1 LTRSCGRWGG
11 ERRGRACIHRRSV
24 ARNPQMDG
32 AGVSAREIV
41 DYLGDERVPMAQDVY
56 MSPDVAE
63 GADMVALE
71 RLARAEN
78 C

>member
-1 LTRSCGRWGG
+1 
-11 ERRGRACIHRRSV
+11 
-24 ARNPQMDG
+24 MDG